1 MNNIDLNNINNYI
14 NLVNSINDNNKICKL
29 NFKKYFTF
37 ENNFYREIY
46 TFYNNGFII
55 LDEYA
60 KYIFNKINLIDLSDD
75 NKRIIL
81 QSFSKYKNFHN
92 YIINNNNNNISYLT
106 INRNNLIN
114 YFNLE

>member
-1 MNNIDLNNINNYI
+1 MNNINLTNINNYI

-37 ENNFYREIY
+37 DNNFYQEIY

-92 YIINNNNNNISYLT
+92 YIILGLRLDINDLANNFNIIL
-106 INRNNLIN
+106 
-114 YFNLE
+114 